1 MFFSL
6 VFVTKKLLTKCYIV
20 QCHLSNFF
28 FFFVKFFLLILA
40 GLAVVTAV
48 KASSPVPLNFFFFL
62 GSCVGCFSQL
72 IFLLELSSVTAL
84 HHPDCFFHR
93 CSIVILIDM

>member
-1 MFFSL
+1 MFFSF

-28 FFFVKFFLLILA
+28 FFVKLFLLILA
-40 GLAVVTAV
+40 GLAVITAV
-48 KASSPVPLNFFFFL
+48 KVSSPVPLNFFFFL
-62 GSCVGCFSQL
+62 CSCVGCFSQL

-84 HHPDCFFHR
+84 HHPDFFFRR